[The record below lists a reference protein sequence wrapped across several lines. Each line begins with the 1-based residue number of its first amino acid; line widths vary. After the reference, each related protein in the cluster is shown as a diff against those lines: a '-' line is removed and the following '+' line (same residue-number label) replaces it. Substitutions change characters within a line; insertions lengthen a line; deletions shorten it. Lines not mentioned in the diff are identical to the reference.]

1 MAKLYWLKTGLRL
14 GKRHLDKH
22 QLVQLDHIKPEVMLK
37 LLGSALIEVGT
48 LPLTHYPLL
57 KEHAILLQEFGI
69 ETLADYWIA
78 QDDTSVQATLFEL
91 LGSEYD
97 TIYEQVECDIIPHI
111 RDK

>member
-14 GKRHLDKH
+14 GKKQLDKH
-22 QLVQLDHIKPEVMLK
+22 RLVQLDKIKPEVMVK
-37 LLGSALIEVGT
+37 LLGSAIVEVGT
-48 LPLTHYPLL
+48 LPLSHYPLL

-78 QDDTSVQATLFEL
+78 KGDNDVQAILFQL
-91 LGSEYD
+91 FGSEYD
-97 TIYEQVECDIIPHI
+97 TIYEQVECDIIPTV